1 MAALACARPEAP
13 YNYPRPG
20 LGLGGSFQNGGGSFT
35 SSGSS
40 SGFVGSTSGFVGPSV
55 GPIGGGSI
63 GSGSFHHHH
72 NGGLNGGLNGGFQQG
87 FQNGGSFQQQT
98 GFQQGF
104 QNGGSFQSTTGFQNG
119 VVGGGFQQ
127 GGFVSTPGPLIQK
140 HIYVHVPPPDPEDV
154 RAPHIHGQFAPPQ
167 KHYKIIFI
175 KAPAPPQYGSA
186 SLPLPPQN
194 EEKTLVYVLVKKPED
209 ASDIYLNNA
218 PTTPPS
224 KPEVYFIKYKTQ
236 KDRQNQQQIVDNG
249 LVGPTGPTLVNGGG
263 IAGGSISGGSI
274 SGGSIS
280 GGSISGGSSITSTSG
295 SLGPAPQYG
304 PPTPRF

>member
-1 MAALACARPEAP
+1 MHYYIFNILYFAA
-13 YNYPRPG
+13 
-20 LGLGGSFQNGGGSFT
+20 
-35 SSGSS
+35 
-40 SGFVGSTSGFVGPSV
+40 
-55 GPIGGGSI
+55 
-63 GSGSFHHHH
+63 
-72 NGGLNGGLNGGFQQG
+72 
-87 FQNGGSFQQQT
+87 
-98 GFQQGF
+98 
-104 QNGGSFQSTTGFQNG
+104 
-119 VVGGGFQQ
+119 
-127 GGFVSTPGPLIQK
+127 PLIQK
-140 HIYVHVPPPDPEDV
+140 HIYVHVPPPDPDDV

-236 KDRQNQQQIVDNG
+236 KTQNQIVQGG
-249 LVGPTGPTLVNGGG
+249 LDTGIGGTVGTTGPSFVNGGS
-263 IAGGSISGGSI
+263 IGSTVTSGA
-274 SGGSIS
+274 IS

-304 PPTPRF
+304 PPSPRF